1 MSKRRSNLEASEK
14 LSQLNQRIV
23 RQPKKEV
30 KDSDIERGLYVLF
43 AKDSML
49 EKGKPPFVRFSE
61 MKKMKFKGDKAH
73 GFLDKELTQ
82 PLRRKDCYVGRE
94 VYVSIEKM
102 KTYFNS
108 NFSIGSG
115 IQKHHTMTFQKKR
128 SK

>member
-94 VYVSIEKM
+94 VYVSIEK
-102 KTYFNS
+102 NE
-108 NFSIGSG
+108 NL
-115 IQKHHTMTFQKKR
+115 FQFQFQYWFGYPETPHDDFPKEEE
-128 SK
+128 

>member
-1 MSKRRSNLEASEK
+1 MEASEK

-23 RQPKKEV
+23 RQPKQEV

-102 KTYFNS
+102 ETAM
-108 NFSIGSG
+108 
-115 IQKHHTMTFQKKR
+115 IQSFFR
-128 SK
+128 LY

>member
-1 MSKRRSNLEASEK
+1 MEASEK

-23 RQPKKEV
+23 RQPKQEV

-94 VYVSIEKM
+94 VYVSTIVV
-102 KTYFNS
+102 YC
-108 NFSIGSG
+108 
-115 IQKHHTMTFQKKR
+115 IQKCR
-128 SK
+128 LISIPISVLAWVSRNSSR

>member
-94 VYVSIEKM
+94 VYVSLQNI
-102 KTYFNS
+102 
-108 NFSIGSG
+108 
-115 IQKHHTMTFQKKR
+115 MTVLIPISVLAWLSR
-128 SK
+128 NTS